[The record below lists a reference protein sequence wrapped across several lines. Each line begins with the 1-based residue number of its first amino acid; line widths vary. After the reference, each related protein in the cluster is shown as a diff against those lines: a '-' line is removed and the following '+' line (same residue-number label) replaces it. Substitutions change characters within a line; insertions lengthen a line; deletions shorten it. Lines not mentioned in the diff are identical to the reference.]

1 MGGLMEAPDR
11 AVVDGQVQFG
21 RFNKPFRELNLL
33 DARCGIPR
41 LFGLRRLRLKEWVH
55 FALIHP
61 DWYLSMAVVDAGFMA
76 TSWLHVFDRQKSKA
90 FEHVRKLP
98 PWKFHAPANVLDH
111 SAEFET
117 RGYRVFVHNHVE
129 NHMHLLQIEVSAQRS
144 LPSVSGTVTPHE
156 DPART
161 QPLVAMLPLGP
172 NRPMFTHKSGGPVS
186 GSLEIAGQRVEFTPN
201 RDAGL
206 LDFHKAYYP
215 RQTFWRWATFA
226 TIDSSGNLLGV
237 NLTQNVIKD
246 DERFNE
252 NCIWHG
258 NSLSLAGAAR
268 FDRTRADH
276 RQELAEDYVELIAEL
291 TEATGEARA
300 VDLAGRLGVT
310 AATVANAI
318 ARLQRDGYVR
328 SEPYRAIFLTER
340 GRALAAYCRRR
351 HRIVL
356 ALLAALGVDPATAEQ
371 DAEGIE
377 HHVSEPTLAAIERWL
392 ARQGITID

>member
-1 MGGLMEAPDR
+1 MRGERER
-11 AVVDGQVQFG
+11 AS
-21 RFNKPFRELNLL
+21 R
-33 DARCGIPR
+33 
-41 LFGLRRLRLKEWVH
+41 
-55 FALIHP
+55 
-61 DWYLSMAVVDAGFMA
+61 
-76 TSWLHVFDRQKSKA
+76 
-90 FEHVRKLP
+90 
-98 PWKFHAPANVLDH
+98 
-111 SAEFET
+111 
-117 RGYRVFVHNHVE
+117 
-129 NHMHLLQIEVSAQRS
+129 
-144 LPSVSGTVTPHE
+144 
-156 DPART
+156 
-161 QPLVAMLPLGP
+161 
-172 NRPMFTHKSGGPVS
+172 
-186 GSLEIAGQRVEFTPN
+186 
-201 RDAGL
+201 
-206 LDFHKAYYP
+206 
-215 RQTFWRWATFA
+215 
-226 TIDSSGNLLGV
+226 
-237 NLTQNVIKD
+237 
-246 DERFNE
+246 
-252 NCIWHG
+252 
-258 NSLSLAGAAR
+258 GAAR

-392 ARQGITID
+392 ARQGVSID

>member
-172 NRPMFTHKSGGPVS
+172 NRPMFTHKSACPVS

-268 FDRTRADH
+268 FDIPGNPMKPWRIHTTDGSVEL
-276 RQELAEDYVELIAEL
+276 ELAPQGLRHERVNLMLAGSAYNQPYGLYSGKLVDSAGRKHTVENAFGIAEDHS
-291 TEATGEARA
+291 AT
-300 VDLAGRLGVT
+300 
-310 AATVANAI
+310 
-318 ARLQRDGYVR
+318 
-328 SEPYRAIFLTER
+328 
-340 GRALAAYCRRR
+340 
-351 HRIVL
+351 
-356 ALLAALGVDPATAEQ
+356 
-371 DAEGIE
+371 
-377 HHVSEPTLAAIERWL
+377 W
-392 ARQGITID
+392 